1 MLINERPIH
10 ISMYLIVMIPP
21 TFFSYP
27 LCRTRPKTKFPTCP
41 VYQNM
46 QFPHISYTYLAE
58 DRAEFHE
65 NEQNV

>member
-1 MLINERPIH
+1 
-10 ISMYLIVMIPP
+10 MIKI
-21 TFFSYP
+21 
-27 LCRTRPKTKFPTCP
+27 TRPKTKYPTCP

-46 QFPHISYTYLAE
+46 KLVHISYTYLAE